1 MKKSCTL
8 LPSGIWLLCILFVS
22 LNFFLFPHGMFF
34 FFFVCASVGLW
45 MTCEQVLTSAGY
57 STSRQARP
65 RFERSL
71 RDLALASNLRDHS
84 LISCIACSLTC
95 QPTRNS
101 QVSLLLSQHKWD
113 AVRRL
118 WMWVAKRERDKGGW
132 QDERLESGSKYTDVT
147 YEFSIIASHSLFFY
161 NDQSRRPLS
170 ITLSCLLH
178 SLQSLQSDFLA
189 WLHEEENVTLPDNTT
204 HKITRLST

>member
-8 LPSGIWLLCILFVS
+8 LPSGIWLFCILFVS
-22 LNFFLFPHGMFF
+22 LNFFLSPHGMFF

-118 WMWVAKRERDKGGW
+118 WMWVAKRERDKRRMTGW
-132 QDERLESGSKYTDVT
+132 ETGMRIEVHGCHIWILYYRFAFAFFFT
-147 YEFSIIASHSLFFY
+147 IINPEDHLALPSHVFCTLFNLF
-161 NDQSRRPLS
+161 NLIS
-170 ITLSCLLH
+170 
-178 SLQSLQSDFLA
+178 
-189 WLHEEENVTLPDNTT
+189 
-204 HKITRLST
+204 